1 MRKILFILLFF
12 AYLIQAK
19 AQQLPYFTQYVL
31 NNFLLNPAVA
41 GIDNY
46 TDIKASHRVQWV
58 GLQDAP
64 VTTYL
69 TISAPT
75 VRKLYDVDR
84 ETPTS
89 VYPRGRNPM
98 LGGDPYQPPD
108 SHSGIGFTVMN
119 DATGPLNHFIAD
131 AAYAY
136 HLRIGDATNLSL
148 GVSAGI
154 TQLSLDASKLN
165 FATGNDPAVGN
176 IQNGALNK
184 LNPDLNAGLWL
195 YSKDYFV
202 GLSALQMFPDKIYF
216 DSYSNQSSLVKT
228 TGKLLP
234 HIFAQAGY
242 KVDLDE
248 DVTFLPSIMVRYINP
263 LPVGF
268 DINAKFEYQ
277 NMIWAGASY
286 RYQNGFSAMLGVNIN
301 YCVNIGY
308 SYDYSTSALNTV
320 SGGSHEILVGFLIG
334 NRYNDYYPHHAW

>member
-1 MRKILFILLFF
+1 MHS
-12 AYLIQAK
+12 K

-46 TDIKASHRVQWV
+46 TDIKASHRVQWL

-75 VRKLYDVDR
+75 ERKLYDVDR

-98 LGGDPYQPPD
+98 LGGDSYQPPD
-108 SHSGIGFTVMN
+108 AHSGIGFTVMN
-119 DATGPLNHFIAD
+119 DATGPLNHFSAD

-136 HLRIGDATNLSL
+136 HTKLTDATNLSL

-165 FATGNDPAVGN
+165 FASGYDPAIGN
-176 IQNGALNK
+176 VTDGILNK

-202 GLSALQMFPDKIYF
+202 GISAMQILPDKLYF
-216 DSYSNQSSLVKT
+216 SNSSSQGQLVQ

-242 KVDLDE
+242 KMYVDE
-248 DVTFLPSIMVRYINP
+248 DLTFLPSIMVRYINP
-263 LPVGF
+263 LPTSF
-268 DINAKFEYQ
+268 DINAKLEYQ
-277 NMIWAGASY
+277 NMMWVGASY
-286 RYQNGFSAMLGVNIN
+286 RYQNGFAAMLGININ

-308 SYDYSTSALNTV
+308 SYDYTTTALNTV
-320 SGGSHEILVGFLIG
+320 SNGSHEILVGFLIG
-334 NRYNDYYPHHAW
+334 NRYNDYYPRHAW

>member
-1 MRKILFILLFF
+1 MYAQL
-12 AYLIQAK
+12 K

-46 TDIKASHRVQWV
+46 TDIKASHRIQWL

-69 TISAPT
+69 TVSAPT

-98 LGGDPYQPPD
+98 LGGDAYQPPD
-108 SHSGIGFTVMN
+108 AHSGIGFTVMN
-119 DATGPLNHFIAD
+119 DATGPLNHFSANV
-131 AAYAY
+131 AYAY
-136 HLRIGDATNLSL
+136 HLKLTDETNLSL
-148 GVSAGI
+148 GLSAGI

-165 FATGNDPAVGN
+165 FGGGDNSYDPAIGN
-176 IQNGALNK
+176 VKDGILNRI
-184 LNPDLNAGLWL
+184 NPDLNAGLWL
-195 YSKDYFV
+195 YSKNYFV
-202 GLSALQMFPDKIYF
+202 GLSALQILPDKLYF
-216 DSYSNQSSLVKT
+216 SSYSNQNQLVT
-228 TGKLLP
+228 PGKLLP
-234 HIFAQAGY
+234 HLFAQAGY
-242 KVDLDE
+242 KMNLDE
-248 DVTFLPSIMVRYINP
+248 DITFLPSVMVRYINP
-263 LPVGF
+263 LPTSF

-286 RYQNGFSAMLGVNIN
+286 RYQNGFAAMLGFNIN
-301 YCVNIGY
+301 YCVNVGY
-308 SYDYSTSALNTV
+308 SYDYNTSALNAV
-320 SGGSHEILVGFLIG
+320 SSGSHEILVGFLIG